1 MSDYVPGSATTTGA
15 TPPNTSS
22 TAAGSTPPTTTS
34 TAAPAVASQQTTPGA
49 ATSVASGPLV
59 DTSSIMSML
68 SVSFGVILYLV
79 FGYGAAKL
87 SYDKFGSVGWAI
99 LDFIFSSFYYPYY
112 ALFLNTPSPAL
123 GIVGAARKWRK

>member
-15 TPPNTSS
+15 TPPSTSS

-34 TAAPAVASQQTTPGA
+34 TAAPAVASQQATPGA
-49 ATSVASGPLV
+49 STSVV

-68 SVSFGVILYLV
+68 SVSMGVIVHLI
-79 FGYGAAKL
+79 FSYGAAKL

-99 LDFIFSSFYYPYY
+99 LDFFFSWIYYPYY